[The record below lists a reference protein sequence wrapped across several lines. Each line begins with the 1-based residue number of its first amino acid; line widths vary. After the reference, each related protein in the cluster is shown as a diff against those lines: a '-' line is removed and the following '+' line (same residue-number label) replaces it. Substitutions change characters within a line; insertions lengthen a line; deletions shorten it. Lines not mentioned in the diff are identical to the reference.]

1 MNENEEAVV
10 LQVLVGPHEATH
22 SEEQSSIE
30 CTLDGVEG
38 DRHWGRTKAAGV
50 RERYA
55 SKGTEILNLRLV
67 SLVSA
72 EELSQIA
79 QKMGVPEVTGE
90 DLGANIVLQ
99 GIENLTEVPA
109 GTLMRFSEQVLLF
122 VTGENTPCKF
132 PGRNIQKRY
141 PDIPNLEREFP
152 RAAVDIRGLV
162 AIVVDPGTI
171 RGNDIVEFIFK

>member
-1 MNENEEAVV
+1 MTDAIV
-10 LQVLVGPHEATH
+10 LQVLVGPREATR
-22 SEEQSSIE
+22 SEAQLSIE
-30 CTLDGVEG
+30 CTLDGVMD
-38 DRHWGRTKAAGV
+38 DRHYGRTKAAGV
-50 RERYA
+50 RERYV
-55 SKGTEILNLRLV
+55 SKETEILNLRKV
-67 SLVSA
+67 SLVST

-122 VTGENTPCKF
+122 VTGENTPCVF
-132 PGRNIQKRY
+132 PGKNIQKRY

-152 RAAVDIRGLV
+152 RAAVNIRGLV
-162 AIVVDPGTI
+162 AIVVDPGAI
-171 RGNDIVEFIFK
+171 QENDVVKII